1 MAAAAALFS
10 APRLLGLAEWLAARG
25 GRLVARGGRIRS
37 LPFARAWTGS
47 RDLPAPA
54 LPSFRSWW
62 RRQQ

>member
-1 MAAAAALFS
+1 V
-10 APRLLGLAEWLAARG
+10 
-25 GRLVARGGRIRS
+25 VARGGRIRS